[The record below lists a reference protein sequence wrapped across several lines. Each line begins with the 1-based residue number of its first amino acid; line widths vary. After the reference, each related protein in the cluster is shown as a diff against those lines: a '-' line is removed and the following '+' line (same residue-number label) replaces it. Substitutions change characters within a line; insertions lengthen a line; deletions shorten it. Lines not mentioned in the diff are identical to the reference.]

1 MENNTLFHKQPFNE
15 RKGASQT
22 SELYA
27 MEYYKN
33 RKIHIVRSGLD
44 ALGSGIP
51 SKNWMNIP
59 KYIRNL
65 PDFIIVGDKGNFFL
79 ECKGGKSHVHLKI
92 SELKSYGFWDDFIP
106 VVIFVWS
113 ASYNTIYRLKYLD
126 LMDLIKEQNYE
137 TGEYSDNG
145 EKYHMIPM
153 ADLHLKGNMSKA
165 PRLENNNG

>member
-1 MENNTLFHKQPFNE
+1 MEFYKQPFNE
-15 RKGASQT
+15 RKSASET
-22 SELYA
+22 SEMYA

-33 RKIHIVRSGLD
+33 RKIQIIRSGLD
-44 ALGSGIP
+44 ALNSGIS

-65 PDFIIVGDKGNFFL
+65 PDFIIVGDKYNFFL

-92 SELKSYGFWDDFIP
+92 SELKSYGFWNDFIP
-106 VVIFVWS
+106 VVVFVWS
-113 ASYNTIYRLKYLD
+113 ASYSTIYRLKYSD

-137 TGEYSDNG
+137 IGEYDDNK

-165 PRLENNNG
+165 PKLEKQ